1 MNKSTLLL
9 AVIIFF
15 ISACNSTDKQLS
27 QTEALYHQALENK
40 DAATVKVALN
50 QLLLLDSTSIEYQD
64 SLSRVYMRNGNFI
77 AGLKYAE
84 LVYNAGK
91 AEAKLKENMALAY
104 QQVGE
109 TEKAEKFIDNL
120 IIETGNYKYLYQKLV
135 IQYENGNQ
143 IKFDSLST
151 DILSQIESDSIL
163 AATSVPMPGPVSGA
177 QQLVPIKAAT
187 LFLIGNNALERKQDV
202 NVAVTYLKKS
212 IEEFDQFEMPRYVLM
227 ELEKMMYGERR

>member
-1 MNKSTLLL
+1 
-9 AVIIFF
+9 
-15 ISACNSTDKQLS
+15 
-27 QTEALYHQALENK
+27 
-40 DAATVKVALN
+40 
-50 QLLLLDSTSIEYQD
+50 
-64 SLSRVYMRNGNFI
+64 
-77 AGLKYAE
+77 
-84 LVYNAGK
+84 
-91 AEAKLKENMALAY
+91 MALAY

-120 IIETGNYKYLYQKLV
+120 IVETGNYKYLYQKLV

-151 DILSQIESDSIL
+151 DILDQIESDSIL
-163 AATSVPMPGPVSGA
+163 AATSVPMPGPVSGV
-177 QQLVPIKAAT
+177 QQIVPIKAAT

-202 NVAVTYLKKS
+202 NVAVSYLKKS

>member
-64 SLSRVYMRNGNFI
+64 SLSRVYMRNGNFN

-120 IIETGNYKYLYQKLV
+120 IVETGNYKYLYQKLV

>member
-1 MNKSTLLL
+1 MNRTIF
-9 AVIIFF
+9 IIAIAALFF
-15 ISACNSTDKQLS
+15 GACNTKGDQLL
-27 QTEALYHQALENK
+27 QAKALYGQALENK
-40 DAATVKVALN
+40 DAATVQVALN
-50 QLLLLDSTSIEYQD
+50 QLLLLDSTNTEYQD
-64 SLSRVYMRNGNFI
+64 SLSRVYMRNGNFD

-84 LVYNAGK
+84 LVYNVGK

-120 IIETGNYKYLYQKLV
+120 IVETGKYKYLYQKLV

-151 DILSQIESDSIL
+151 EILEQIESDSAL
-163 AATSVPMPGPVSGA
+163 AVTSVPMPGPVSGI
-177 QQLVPIKAAT
+177 QQLVPMKAAT

-202 NVAVTYLKKS
+202 NTAVTYLKKS

>member
-9 AVIIFF
+9 AVIVFF

-40 DAATVKVALN
+40 NAATVKVALN

-64 SLSRVYMRNGNFI
+64 SLSRVYMRNGNFN

-120 IIETGNYKYLYQKLV
+120 IVETGNYKYLYQKLV

-151 DILSQIESDSIL
+151 DILGQIESDSIL
-163 AATSVPMPGPVSGA
+163 AATSVPMPGPVSGI